1 MAFFYLGAPYFYRI
15 EGDWPWRN
23 IFAILIPILSPVL
36 VKLRSDM
43 SSSNFMLKIHV

>member
-15 EGDWPWRN
+15 EGDWPGRN

-36 VKLRSDM
+36 VKLRSEM